1 MSDVDIDLLIRGR
14 RSRRRWLVLAAAL
27 AIAASASAAFLL
39 LQPDDPEVV
48 AEPQQA
54 EAVEG
59 QLSTTVDLSGSAEAE
74 RSADLT
80 FGAAGIVASVTVESG
95 ESVRAGD
102 ALAALDDSDARRRVE
117 TAEVQLRLAQLRLDA
132 LEADPDASA
141 IASARQSIESS
152 EAQVVNAEQALARL
166 SEPPD
171 ASALASAEQSVA
183 NALGQLS
190 SAEEAL
196 ARLSEPPDASALAS
210 AEQAVANALVQL
222 SNAEQAL
229 ARLSEPPEASALAS
243 AEQAVANALGQLSS
257 AEEALATLIADPSET
272 EIASARSAVTQAQ
285 AQLSGAITR
294 ADDAWHALEDAFEAY
309 CESYDHLPDVT
320 ETTCAETLPLSDGQ
334 IAVLRDSFEDRSNN
348 YQRTANALINANVAF
363 ISADATRQSAVTTL
377 ASAEERLADLLAP
390 ASEDDRY
397 QAQQAVEAARA
408 NHAAAV
414 ARLEDLTA
422 EPGEQDRFQ
431 AQQSLEAA
439 RANHAAAVA
448 RLEDLRAEP
457 GEEDRFQAQ
466 QAVEAARAN
475 HAAAV
480 ARLEEL
486 RAPAEEGEIEQA
498 RSSLESARAS
508 LASAQARYDELT
520 AGATA
525 NAIAQQEQSVR
536 LAEISLEEARTALA
550 ELTILAPFDGTIEA
564 VNVHPGD
571 RVAANFAA
579 FSLSTTDR
587 MVIALTVTE
596 ADLLA
601 LEVDQ
606 VGLASFDAIED
617 LEYPV
622 RITSIS
628 RLPNAAQG
636 VVTYDVQAR
645 LLAGPEIAQAVSE
658 IAVLSDQT
666 GGLAALLGGAGAGG
680 FAGGAGGDGAGA
692 GADGGGFAGGGGG
705 DGAGAGAGGR
715 AGGGLLAQ
723 IELPEGMTIRDV
735 LQALAAGERLPE
747 GVKLPEGFEIP
758 PQLLERIAAGVLG
771 AGGGEQGA
779 GGRQGAPG
787 QGALAARPLPAPGMS
802 ASVTILTEL
811 REPSV
816 LVPVAAVRQLD
827 GAWFVTVPAPA
838 QGDDPAALAFERV
851 TVEIGATDGTNVEVT
866 SGLEAGAVLLIGAD
880 SAGIAFS
887 ATQRQPQQQL
897 PAFGPGRFFG
907 GGGGGGGGGAG
918 Q

>member
-27 AIAASASAAFLL
+27 AIAAAAVAAFVL
-39 LQPDDPEVV
+39 LQPDDTEVV
-48 AEPQQA
+48 AEPQRA

-74 RSADLT
+74 RSANLS
-80 FGAAGIVASVTVESG
+80 FGAAGIVASVAVERG
-95 ESVRAGD
+95 DTVRAGD
-102 ALAALDDSDARRRVE
+102 ALAALDDSDAQRRVE

-132 LEADPDASA
+132 LEADPEASA

-152 EAQVVNAEQALARL
+152 EAQVVNAEQALVRL

-196 ARLSEPPDASALAS
+196 ARLSEPPEASALAS

-229 ARLSEPPEASALAS
+229 AAL
-243 AEQAVANALGQLSS
+243 
-257 AEEALATLIADPSET
+257 TADASET

-285 AQLSGAITR
+285 AKLSGAISG
-294 ADDAWHALEDAFEAY
+294 ADDAWHALGNAFEAY
-309 CESYDHLPDVT
+309 CEGYDHLPDVT
-320 ETTCAETLPLSDGQ
+320 ETTCTAALPLSDGQ

-377 ASAEERLADLLAP
+377 GSAEERLADLLAP
-390 ASEDDRY
+390 VSEQDRY
-397 QAQQAVEAARA
+397 QAQQSVEAARA

-414 ARLEDLTA
+414 ARLAELTA
-422 EPGEQDRFQ
+422 EP
-431 AQQSLEAA
+431 S
-439 RANHAAAVA
+439 
-448 RLEDLRAEP
+448 
-457 GEEDRFQAQ
+457 EEDRFQAERS
-466 QAVEAARAN
+466 VEAARAN

-486 RAPAEEGEIEQA
+486 RAPADEGEIEQA
-498 RSSLESARAS
+498 RASLETALAS
-508 LASAQARYDELT
+508 LASAQARYDEL
-520 AGATA
+520 AGGATA

-536 LAEISLEEARTALA
+536 LSEISLEEARTALA
-550 ELTILAPFDGTIEA
+550 ELTVLAPFDGVVEA
-564 VNVHPGD
+564 VNVQPGD

-587 MVIALTVTE
+587 MLIALTVTE

-601 LEVDQ
+601 LEVGQ
-606 VGLASFDAIED
+606 VGLTSFDAIENV
-617 LEYPV
+617 EYPV
-622 RITSIS
+622 RIASIS

-636 VVTYDVQAR
+636 VVTYDVEAR
-645 LLAGPEIAQAVSE
+645 ILAGAEIAQVASE

-666 GGLAALLGGAGAGG
+666 GGLAAILGAAGAGG
-680 FAGGAGGDGAGA
+680 AFGGAGTDAGGGAGGRAG
-692 GADGGGFAGGGGG
+692 
-705 DGAGAGAGGR
+705 

-723 IELPEGMTIRDV
+723 IELPEGTTIRDV
-735 LQALAAGERLPE
+735 LQALTAGEPLPE
-747 GVKLPEGFEIP
+747 GVNLPEGFKIP
-758 PQLLERIAAGVLG
+758 PQLLEPIAAGVLG
-771 AGGGEQGA
+771 PAGGEGA
-779 GGRQGAPG
+779 DGRPGATG
-787 QGALAARPLPAPGMS
+787 QGTLAARPLPAPGMR

-827 GAWFVTVPAPA
+827 GAWFVTIPAPA
-838 QGDDPAALAFERV
+838 AGDDPAALAFERV
-851 TVEIGATDGTNVEVT
+851 TVEIGESDGANVEIT
-866 SGLEAGAVLLIGAD
+866 SGLKAGAVLLIGAD

-897 PAFGPGRFFG
+897 PALGPGRFFG
-907 GGGGGGGGGAG
+907 GGGGGGGS